1 MVRSVLGLK
10 RGLAART
17 LPALIGVMVFVGLLA
32 LAAGLAVNG
41 AIEGWS
47 RNIDLGLTATVPDAA
62 ASKVD
67 SVILML
73 RQTPGVATARR
84 LPDKE
89 VAALLAPWLGS
100 EAAAAD
106 LPLPALIDIRLD
118 PAIVVDQ
125 RALAAKI
132 ERIADGARLDAH
144 RDWID
149 QAVRLARSLQLVAFF
164 AVCLIA
170 GAVAA
175 VVVVAVRAGLAVE
188 HETIELLHLIGAQD
202 RFIAAEFE
210 QVVTRFAGVGG
221 LIGSGLALGA
231 IVLLADL
238 FSAAGA
244 SALPKLGLGLQGWL
258 ILVAFVLSAV
268 LLARWV
274 ARFTV
279 MLALRRMV

>member
-1 MVRSVLGLK
+1 MARSVLGLK
-10 RGLAART
+10 RGFAART

-32 LAAGLAVNG
+32 LAAGLAVNS

-47 RNIDLGLTATVPDAA
+47 RNIDLGLTATVPDASSA
-62 ASKVD
+62 KVD

-73 RQTPGVATARR
+73 RQTPGVAKAQRV
-84 LPDKE
+84 PDKE

-100 EAAAAD
+100 GTAAAD
-106 LPLPALIDIRLD
+106 LPLPVLIDIRLD
-118 PAIVVDQ
+118 PNVVVDQ

-132 ERIADGARLDAH
+132 ERVADGARLDSH

-149 QAVRLARSLQLVAFF
+149 QAVRLGRSLQIVAFL

-175 VVVVAVRAGLAVE
+175 VVVVSVRAGLAVE

-202 RFIAAEFE
+202 GFIAGEFE
-210 QVVTRFAGVGG
+210 QVVTRFAGIGG
-221 LIGSGLALGA
+221 LIGSALALGA

-238 FSAAGA
+238 FAAAGA

-258 ILVAFVLSAV
+258 ALIAFVLAAV
-268 LLARWV
+268 LLARYV